1 MCIFGLC
8 LSSSTRLRH
17 FQGRKYMLLVFLL
30 TSSFYSSLS
39 IILLGRKKFS
49 STILSSLVGLR
60 IKLTWD
66 RLLFCLATKSCPTLQ
81 PHGLQH
87 TRLPCPSLFLRVCSN
102 SHPLSQWFYSIISSS
117 VVPFPSCLQYFPAS
131 GSFPVAVHI
140 RWPKYWS
147 FSFSI
152 SPSSEYSGLISFR
165 MD

>member
-87 TRLPCPSLFLRVCSN
+87 TRLPCPSLFLRVCSD
-102 SHPLSQWFYSIISSS
+102 SFPMSQWCYPTISSF
-117 VVPFPSCLQYFPAS
+117 VIPFSSCPQSLSAS
-131 GSFPVAVHI
+131 GSFQMSQLFA
-140 RWPKYWS
+140 S
-147 FSFSI
+147 GGLSI
-152 SPSSEYSGLISFR
+152 GVSASTSVLPMNTRTDLL
-165 MD
+165 